1 MHGGVGSGMA
11 ASHLP
16 DETLLSEAHR
26 IGPLIREHAAAT
38 EREGVPAPAVLA
50 AMVEARLFDA
60 YRPAELGGL
69 DAGAVT
75 LVELVE
81 EVSKHDGST
90 GWCLGMAGIIGG
102 LAASRLPDEGAAEVF
117 PTRDTVLCAGGFVP
131 RLSAQPTDG
140 GYRVSGRFPFASG
153 CRFASWLVVTGM
165 VEGTAGPT
173 AMRTFCVRTAEV
185 EILDNWHVA
194 GLEGTSSNDLQ
205 LDDVFVPEARSFG
218 SVTTPR
224 IRGGAFWELP
234 VLSAAA
240 VGHLGF
246 ALGSGRRAL
255 DEIAA
260 YAGTQRFAS
269 SAPIAERSVFQRDFA
284 RAHTALRAAR
294 LAAFESMERVVEAG
308 TDASAT
314 IRAELIA
321 SLVYAYQ
328 TATAAAEFAFR
339 AGGASS
345 LYREGALQRCFRD
358 LQAGSQH
365 VVASD
370 EGFERAGQVLLGL
383 DPPGFL

>member
-1 MHGGVGSGMA
+1 MA
-11 ASHLP
+11 HAP
-16 DETLLSEAHR
+16 AAEETLVAR
-26 IGPLIREHAAAT
+26 ARAIGPIIRSHAAAT
-38 EREGVPAPAVLA
+38 EREGVVVPDVIA

-69 DAGAVT
+69 DADAAT

-81 EVSKHDGST
+81 EVARHDGST

-102 LAASRLPDEGAAEVF
+102 LAGSRLPDEGAAEVF
-117 PTRDTVLCAGGFVP
+117 DTRGTVLCAGGFVP
-131 RLSAQPTDG
+131 RLRASPTTG
-140 GYRVSGRFPFASG
+140 GYRISGRFPFASG
-153 CRFASWLVVTGM
+153 CRFAAWLVVTGM
-165 VEGTAGPT
+165 VEGVAGPA
-173 AMRTFCVRTAEV
+173 AMRTFCVRREEAR
-185 EILDNWHVA
+185 ILDNWHVA
-194 GLEGTSSNDLQ
+194 GLEGTASNDLEF
-205 LDDVFVPEARSFG
+205 DEVPVPETRSFA
-218 SVTTPR
+218 SLTSR
-224 IRGGAFWELP
+224 ALRGGPFWRLP

-246 ALGSGRRAL
+246 ALGAGRRAL
-255 DEIAA
+255 DEIAD

-269 SAPIAERSVFQRDFA
+269 SAPIAERPVFQRDFA

-294 LAAFESMERVVEAG
+294 LAAFESLERVVAAG
-308 TDASAT
+308 ASAT
-314 IRAELIA
+314 PTLRAELTA
-321 SLVYAYQ
+321 ALVHAYQ
-328 TATAAAEFAFR
+328 TATAGAEFAFR

-345 LYREGALQRCFRD
+345 LYREGTLQRCFRD